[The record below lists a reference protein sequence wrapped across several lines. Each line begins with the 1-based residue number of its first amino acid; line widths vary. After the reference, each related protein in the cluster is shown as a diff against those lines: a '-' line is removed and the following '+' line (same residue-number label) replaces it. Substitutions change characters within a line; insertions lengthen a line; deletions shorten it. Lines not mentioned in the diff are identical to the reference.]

1 MNIKKSFAGH
11 FFYFVLN
18 MEQCL
23 ILTGSSEWLVSYD
36 FFFFFFDLRNAT
48 TINSVEYQLLNVF
61 FSFDLTLFFF
71 DLAAISLIS
80 LFGITCKYSNFSS

>member
-1 MNIKKSFAGH
+1 MPNFNGELRMASF
-11 FFYFVLN
+11 V
-18 MEQCL
+18 
-23 ILTGSSEWLVSYD
+23 W

-48 TINSVEYQLLNVF
+48 TINSVEYQFLNVF

-80 LFGITCKYSNFSS
+80 LFGITCKYSNFSSWAIFEVHDFEKKK